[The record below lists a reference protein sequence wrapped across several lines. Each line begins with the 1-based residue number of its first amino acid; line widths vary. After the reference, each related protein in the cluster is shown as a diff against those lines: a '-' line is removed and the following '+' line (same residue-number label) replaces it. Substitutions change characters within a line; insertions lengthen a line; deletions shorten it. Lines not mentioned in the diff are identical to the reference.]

1 MIRVVVVDDDALV
14 RGGIRMILESTDD
27 VVVVGEAADGR
38 AGVALI
44 RAERPDVALLDVRM
58 PVLDGIEATAQV
70 TAEVPQTRVVIVTTF
85 EHDEYVFDA
94 LRAGAAGFLLKR
106 TTPEDLIAA
115 VRVVAAGD
123 ALLSP
128 SVTRRLIAEFA
139 RPAPAARPAAE
150 VAAVGALTE
159 REREVLVALAAG
171 WSNAELASRLF
182 ISEETV
188 RTHVKRVLHKLD
200 LRDRAQVVVFAYET
214 GLVVPGGATPDGPG
228 RTPRSVRD

>member
-14 RGGIRMILESTDD
+14 RGGMRMILQSTDD
-27 VVVVGEAADGR
+27 LTVVGEAADGR
-38 AGVALI
+38 EGVAVI
-44 RAERPDVALLDVRM
+44 RAQAPDVVLMDVRM

-70 TAEVPQTRVVIVTTF
+70 TAELPGTRVVIVTTF

-94 LRAGAAGFLLKR
+94 LRAGASGFLLKR

-115 VRVVAAGD
+115 VRVVAAGE

-139 RPAPAARPAAE
+139 RPATAPRP
-150 VAAVGALTE
+150 VADVASAGALTE

-171 WSNAELASRLF
+171 WSNAELAQRLF

-188 RTHVKRVLHKLD
+188 RTHVKRVLHKLG
-200 LRDRAQVVVFAYET
+200 LRDRAQVVVYAYES
-214 GLVVPGGATPDGPG
+214 GLVVPGHAPDGPA
-228 RTPRSVRD
+228 RRA

>member
-14 RGGIRMILESTDD
+14 RGGMRMILQSTDD
-27 VVVVGEAADGR
+27 LVVVGEAADGR
-38 AGVALI
+38 EGVAVI
-44 RAERPDVALLDVRM
+44 RAERPDVVLMDVRM

-70 TAEVPQTRVVIVTTF
+70 TAELPGTRVVIVTTF
-85 EHDEYVFDA
+85 EHDQYVFDA
-94 LRAGAAGFLLKR
+94 LRAGASGFLLKR
-106 TTPEDLIAA
+106 TTPEDLIAG
-115 VRVVAAGD
+115 VRVVAAGE

-139 RPAPAARPAAE
+139 RPAATARPVAE
-150 VAAVGALTE
+150 VASAGTLTE

-171 WSNAELASRLF
+171 WSNAELAARLF

-200 LRDRAQVVVFAYET
+200 LRDRAQVVVYAYET
-214 GLVVPGGATPDGPG
+214 GLVVPGGGLPDGAG
-228 RTPRSVRD
+228 RGA

>member
-1 MIRVVVVDDDALV
+1 MIRVALVDDDALV

-38 AGVALI
+38 EGVRLV
-44 RAERPDVALLDVRM
+44 RAERPDVALVDVRM
-58 PVLDGIEATAQV
+58 PVLDGIEATAQL
-70 TAEVPQTRVVIVTTF
+70 TAEVPGTRVLIVTTF

-94 LRAGAAGFLLKR
+94 LRAGASGFLLKR
-106 TTPEDLIAA
+106 TAPEELIAA

-128 SVTRRLIAEFA
+128 SVTRRLIEAFA
-139 RPAPAARPAAE
+139 RPAPRAAAD

-159 REREVLVALAAG
+159 REQEVLVALASG
-171 WSNAELASRLF
+171 ESNAELARRLF

-188 RTHVKRVLHKLD
+188 RTHVKRVLHKLG
-200 LRDRAQVVVFAYET
+200 LRDRAQVVVYAYES
-214 GLVVPGGATPDGPG
+214 GLVVPGARRPPAPG
-228 RTPRSVRD
+228 SGGR